1 MESIERQRSTNV
13 VVVGWEGVGW
23 RGVESIERQRS
34 TNAVVVGWEGVGWS
48 GKH

>member
-1 MESIERQRSTNV
+1 MLVVVVGWEGVGWSESIGRQRSTNV

-23 RGVESIERQRS
+23 
-34 TNAVVVGWEGVGWS
+34 S